1 MKRHK
6 RGDMRA
12 DGLVFYQYQNIGER
26 EYERWITPQRL
37 AEIREQ
43 IKELNAKRRQK
54 KQSYNAYNRAYYAAN
69 RDSIRARREEEKIRR
84 ADAYKEYAR
93 KWYTNNPEKCRLRC
107 RARRASIANAV
118 SPHHDRKI
126 ELALEHARR
135 RISQCVSVPFDIDHI
150 MPIKHGGLHHHGN
163 LQLLPA
169 TLNRKKNARPNYE
182 LPDCYRRA
190 A

>member
-1 MKRHK
+1 VKRHK

-12 DGLVFYQYQNIGER
+12 DGLVFYSYGHGKK
-26 EYERWITPQRL
+26 YERWITPQRL

-43 IKELNAKRRQK
+43 TKELNAKRRQNK
-54 KQSYNAYNRAYYAAN
+54 EAYNAYNREYYAKK
-69 RDSIRARREEEKIRR
+69 RTVIRTKRAEEKIRR

-107 RARRASIANAV
+107 RARRASIAKAA
-118 SPHHDRKI
+118 SPNHDRKI

-135 RISQCVSVPFDIDHI
+135 RISQCVAVSFEIDHI

>member
-12 DGLVFYQYQNIGER
+12 DGLVFYSYGHGGK
-26 EYERWITPQRL
+26 YERWITPDRL

-43 IKELNAKRRQK
+43 TKQLNTKRRQDRE
-54 KQSYNAYNRAYYAAN
+54 SYNAYNRAYYAAN
-69 RDSIRARREEEKIRR
+69 RDGIRAKRSEEKIRR

-107 RARRASIANAV
+107 RARRASIANAA
-118 SPHHDRKI
+118 SPEHNRKI
-126 ELALEHARR
+126 ELAMEHARR
-135 RISQCVSVPFDIDHI
+135 RISQCVAIPFEIDHI

-169 TLNRKKNARPNYE
+169 TLNRKKNARSNYE

>member
-1 MKRHK
+1 VKRHK
-6 RGDMRA
+6 RGDMRT
-12 DGLVFYQYQNIGER
+12 DGLVFYSYGR
-26 EYERWITPQRL
+26 GGKCERWITPKRL
-37 AEIREQ
+37 MEIREQ
-43 IKELNAKRRQK
+43 TKELNAKRRQDK
-54 KQSYNAYNRAYYAAN
+54 ESYNAYNRAYYAK
-69 RDSIRARREEEKIRR
+69 RREDIRAKRAEEKIRR

-135 RISQCVSVPFDIDHI
+135 RISQCVAVPFEIDHI

-169 TLNRKKNARPNYE
+169 TLNRKKNARLNYE

>member
-12 DGLVFYQYQNIGER
+12 DGLVFYSYGR
-26 EYERWITPQRL
+26 GGKCERWITPKRL
-37 AEIREQ
+37 LEIREQ
-43 IKELNAKRRQK
+43 TKELNAKRRQDK
-54 KQSYNAYNRAYYAAN
+54 ESYNAYNRAYYAK
-69 RDSIRARREEEKIRR
+69 RREDIRAKRAEEKIRR

-107 RARRASIANAV
+107 RARRASIAKAA
-118 SPHHDRKI
+118 SPDHNRKI

-135 RISQCVSVPFDIDHI
+135 RISQCVAVPFEIDHV